1 VGISRDKSDI
11 DPVVEDS
18 RMLVAN
24 SLAMLFMMLVTSHLL
39 TLVVISAAAQCFLGA
54 LWYGV
59 IFKKSWMKLIGLAAD
74 PKAGYQFFEL
84 IGSFVGCFVL
94 SFVLAH
100 IVGLARSITATDG
113 AAIGI
118 ICWFGFMAPP
128 LFVQHIFEN
137 RRANLLAI
145 NAAYWLLAMAIG
157 GAILAA
163 FH

>member
-1 VGISRDKSDI
+1 
-11 DPVVEDS
+11 
-18 RMLVAN
+18 MLVAN
-24 SLAMLFMMLVTSHLL
+24 LFAMLFMAPMTSHLL

-59 IFKKSWMKLIGLAAD
+59 IFKKSWMKLVGLAAD
-74 PKAGYQFFEL
+74 QKPGYQIFEL
-84 IGSFVGCFVL
+84 VGSFIGCFVL

-100 IVGLARSITATDG
+100 ILGLARSITAMDG
-113 AAIGI
+113 ASIGI
-118 ICWFGFMAPP
+118 VCWFGFMAPP

-145 NAAYWLLAMAIG
+145 NAAYWLLAMAMG